1 MKKNLLLFT
10 IFVFATQL
18 YSQNEIDALRYSQQN
33 IFGTAKFNSMGGS
46 FGSLG
51 GDFSSLSYNP
61 AGIGLYQNSEL
72 SFTPSLSMTE
82 VNSSLNGNTF
92 YNNQLGININN
103 FGFIATGI
111 NIDDQWKRVNL
122 GFGWNQLANYDSRF
136 FTITKNSHSSLAE
149 LILEQ
154 AQGNTIDNLDYW
166 GAEPAFWS
174 DLIDLENNF
183 VDTTTGWYAFDNG
196 SYISNANP
204 NVEKTQSKQVNSV
217 GGMGEYV
224 FSLGTSYEDRV
235 YFGAT
240 IGVPSIQY
248 SENSSYTESDFADT
262 NQDLSSFV
270 YEEGLLAYG
279 SGINLKIGAIIR
291 VGENTK
297 IGGTI
302 HSPSYI
308 SMEEN
313 YNTSITTNWKNGDN
327 ITENSPIGYFTYQI
341 TTPWKVIASF
351 SSVINNQF
359 LLNAEVERIDYSFTQ
374 LYSDRYQF
382 TDENNIIKDLYREVT
397 NIRLGAEVNLQPFKL
412 RAGYALYGS
421 PYKNNTEFEME
432 NYSAGAGIDFGSSF
446 IDFSYTISNNS
457 SEYSMYNPD
466 TETRAL
472 LNSENHY
479 LLFTLGFRY

>member
-1 MKKNLLLFT
+1 M
-10 IFVFATQL
+10 
-18 YSQNEIDALRYSQQN
+18 RYSQQN
-33 IFGTAKFNSMGGS
+33 IFGQARFNSMGGS

-51 GDFSSLSYNP
+51 GDFSTQYNYRNWTLP
-61 AGIGLYQNSEL
+61 KFRVDLYKA
-72 SFTPSLSMTE
+72 FMTE

-92 YNNQLGININN
+92 YNYQFGTNINN

-111 NIDDQWKRVNL
+111 NKDDQWKRINL
-122 GFGWNQLANYDSRF
+122 GFGWNQLANYDNQF

-154 AQGNTIDNLDYW
+154 AQGKTIDNLDYW

-196 SYISNANP
+196 NYISNANP

-224 FSLGTSYEDRV
+224 FSLGTSYEEKV

-262 NQDLSSFV
+262 SQDLSSFV
-270 YEEGLLAYG
+270 YEEGLLLC
-279 SGINLKIGAIIR
+279 SGINLKIVAIIR
-291 VGENTK
+291 VVENTK
-297 IGGTI
+297 LGGEI

-359 LLNAEVERIDYSFTQ
+359 LVNAEVERIDYSFTQ

-382 TDENNIIKDLYREVT
+382 TDENNIIKDLYREST
-397 NIRLGAEVNLQPFKL
+397 NIRLGAEANLHPFKL
-412 RAGYALYGS
+412 RVGYALYGS

-432 NYSAGAGIDFGSSF
+432 NYSAGAGVDFGSSF

-457 SEYSMYNPD
+457 SEYSMYNPE
-466 TETRAL
+466 TET
-472 LNSENHY
+472 SVTKY
-479 LLFTLGFRY
+479 